1 MDASRFQK
9 WFVEQ
14 LLPNIK
20 PHTAVKPFAGRLAL
34 VTGGGGGIG
43 EAVCTLLAAEG
54 AIVVVADVQLEATKK
69 VADSLPGDAKHEA
82 MHVDVGDSSSVQTL
96 FKGIG
101 DAYSES
107 LSIVVNAAGIL
118 RPVPIL
124 ECTDELF
131 DDTIRV
137 NLRGTFL
144 VTREASPYMLRSGVP
159 LHKGGAAVVNIAS
172 IAAKIGSATS
182 AAYPASKAEVVAFKS
197 AAQELAPHGI
207 RSNVVLPAFTD
218 TSMLANAPPDR
229 IDACLSIT
237 PLKRIAQAREVAEA
251 IKFLCSPTAS
261 SYITGAA
268 LEVNGG
274 FYM

>member
-1 MDASRFQK
+1 MAA
-9 WFVEQ
+9 
-14 LLPNIK
+14 
-20 PHTAVKPFAGRLAL
+20 TVKPFAGRLAL

-54 AIVVVADVQLEATKK
+54 AIVVVADVQLEAAKK
-69 VADSLPGDAKHEA
+69 VADSLPGDATHQA
-82 MHVDVGDSSSVQTL
+82 MYVDVGDSSSVQTL

-101 DAYSES
+101 DAYSEP

-131 DDTIRV
+131 DDIIRV

-144 VTREASPYMLRSGVP
+144 VTREASRYMLRSGIP
-159 LHKGGAAVVNIAS
+159 LPEGGAAIVNIAS

-182 AAYPASKAEVVAFKS
+182 AAYPASKAGVVAFTKS

-207 RSNVVLPAFTD
+207 RSNVVLPSFTD
-218 TSMLANAPPDR
+218 TSLLANAPPGR

-237 PLKRIAQAREVAEA
+237 PLKRIAQPREVAEA

-261 SYITGAA
+261 SYVSGAA
-268 LEVNGG
+268 LEVTGG